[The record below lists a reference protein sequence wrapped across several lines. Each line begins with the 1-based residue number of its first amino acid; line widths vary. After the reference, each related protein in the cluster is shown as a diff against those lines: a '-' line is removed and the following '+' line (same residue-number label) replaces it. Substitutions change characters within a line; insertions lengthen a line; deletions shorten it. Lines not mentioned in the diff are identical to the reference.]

1 MTVHIREFVAD
12 DVDGVARLVVST
24 LAEFGFSSQLGAVER
39 DLSSVAETYCRPRGA
54 FWVAEDE
61 GAIVGTVAIRPKGAG
76 TCELKRLYV
85 RADCRGTGL
94 GERLYQHAEAFA
106 RGAGYERIGLD
117 SSRRFAKAHRLYLR
131 NGFVLLE
138 SLDNDWQDDVF
149 EKTLSSRFR
158 APPARLTDEP

>member
-1 MTVHIREFVAD
+1 MAVHIREFVAD

-24 LAEFGFSSQLGAVER
+24 LAEFGFSSKVDAVER
-39 DLSSVAETYCRPRGA
+39 DLSSVAETYRRPRGA

-61 GAIVGTVAIRPKGAG
+61 GAIVGTVAIRPKDPG

-106 RGAGYERIGLD
+106 RAAGYERIWLD
-117 SSRRFAKAHRLYLR
+117 SSRRFTKAHRLYVR
-131 NGFVLLE
+131 NGFVLLA

-149 EKTLSSRFR
+149 EKTLSLGF
-158 APPARLTDEP
+158 APRPLV

>member
-1 MTVHIREFVAD
+1 MTALIREFVSD
-12 DVDGVARLVVST
+12 DIVGVARLVVGT
-24 LAEFGFSSQLGAVER
+24 LAEFGFSSQVGGVER
-39 DLSSVAETYCRPRGA
+39 DLAAVPEHYCAPRGG

-61 GAIVGTVAIRPKGAG
+61 GAIVGTVALRPKDAS

-106 RGAGYERIGLD
+106 RAGGYDRLWLD

-131 NGFVLLE
+131 NGFVLIA
-138 SLDNDWQDDVF
+138 SLDNDWEDDVF
-149 EKTLSSRFR
+149 EK
-158 APPARLTDEP
+158 RLGP